1 MRSFYQFFVIAF
13 YVFCLQSCGINN
25 YFKAKKLREEIVS
38 ENRKNEKLIKKRDEE
53 NVKLQFLKDSFQR
66 QQQRMKGQRP

>member
-1 MRSFYQFFVIAF
+1 MRSFYQYFVIAF

-25 YFKAKKLREEIVS
+25 YFTAKKLREEIVS
-38 ENRKNEKLIKKRDEE
+38 ENRKNEKLIKKRDDE